1 MDIPIP
7 SQQNFEGQRICAAP
21 VSPAA
26 VSASQE
32 EPSQPTGAADASSED
47 ESPSKVRK
55 RKAEPLDEMLG
66 QVVVKGL
73 KKVLQKGLEKM

>member
-21 VSPAA
+21 VSPSA
-26 VSASQE
+26 VSASQ
-32 EPSQPTGAADASSED
+32 AAGASSED

-73 KKVLQKGLEKM
+73 KSVLQKGLEKM